1 MRTVTVVGTSLA
13 GYSAAQQLRA
23 QGFDGRLVMVGTETH
38 LPYDRPPLSKDFLT
52 GKVER
57 DALALGEQSDFD
69 ELEAQWRLGEPAVGI
84 RGLSGS
90 VELLSGEQIPT
101 DGVVV
106 ATGAT
111 PRHLPG
117 TEGIG
122 GLHTLRTLE
131 DAIALRTELT
141 TGNPRVVVIGAG
153 FIGAEVASS
162 CLELGLDVTVVEAA
176 ELPLVHAL
184 GRQLAEA
191 CADLHRK
198 NGVAVRFGSGVEEI
212 RTDSHR
218 VTAVRL
224 SSGEEIPAD
233 VVVAGIGV
241 RPNTGW
247 LADSGVE
254 LDDGVVCDAGG
265 VTALPNIVAVGDVAR
280 IHRPDLGRWVRTEH
294 WTAANSQPRVA
305 IQNLLAGA
313 TVEHHADQHYFWSD
327 QYGVRIQFAGSA
339 HPDDEIHIIDGS
351 VAEHCF
357 LAHYERDGQPV
368 GVIAFNQPRA
378 FGRARRRIG
387 KPQPNPAPL

>member
-13 GYSAAQQLRA
+13 GFSAAQQLRA
-23 QGFDGRLVMVGTETH
+23 QGFDGRLVMVGTEAH

-52 GKVER
+52 GKVEQ

-69 ELEAQWRLGEPAVGI
+69 ELEAEWRLGDPAVQV
-84 RGLSGS
+84 RRLNGS

-101 DGVVV
+101 DGVVI

-111 PRHLPG
+111 PKLLPG

-131 DAIALRTELT
+131 DAIALRTELI

-162 CLELGLDVTVVEAA
+162 CLDLGLDVTVVEAA

-198 NGVAVRFGSGVEEI
+198 NGVTIRFGAGVEEI

-224 SSGEEIPAD
+224 ASGEEIPAD

-280 IHRPDLGRWVRTEH
+280 VHRPDLGRWVRAEH

-305 IQNLLAGA
+305 TQNLLAGA
-313 TVEHHADQHYFWSD
+313 TVEHHADQPYFWSD

-339 HPDDEIHIIDGS
+339 HPDDEIQIVDGS

-357 LAHYERDGQPV
+357 LAHYERGGQLV
-368 GVIAFNQPRA
+368 GVLAFNQPRA

-387 KPQPNPAPL
+387 KQPNPAPL